1 MRIERREFFGNEK
14 DLWGVV
20 DGERWCP
27 VAFPGLMPL
36 EEPCR
41 RSGEGRLRAPA
52 VPSKIVCVGRNY
64 RDHIREMG
72 HGGEVLPSEPGI
84 FLKGPNALA
93 DPEAEIPY
101 PPFTRAFH
109 FEGELAVVVGRRM
122 RRVAESEALQG
133 VLGYTA
139 ALDLT
144 ARDCQKNDL
153 QWARAKGADCF
164 CPLGPW
170 IETSLDP
177 DHTVVRTRVNG
188 AVRQEAGTELMIF
201 SVARILSYVSSF
213 MTLEPGD
220 VVLTGTP
227 AGVGPLEVGDRVEVS
242 VEGVGA
248 LAVCITEEA

>member
-1 MRIERREFFGNEK
+1 MRIERRDFGGEGGAR
-14 DLWGVV
+14 WGVAEE
-20 DGERWCP
+20 GAWRP
-27 VAFPGLMPL
+27 VAFPCLTPL
-36 EEPCR
+36 GELGCS
-41 RSGEGRLRAPA
+41 SGGGRLRAPA
-52 VPSKIVCVGRNY
+52 LPSKIVCVGRNY

-72 HGGEVLPSEPGI
+72 HGEEVLPSEPGI

-101 PPFTRAFH
+101 PPFTRSFH

-122 RRVAESEALQG
+122 RRVAEEEALQG

-153 QWARAKGADCF
+153 QWVRAKSSDLF

-170 IETSLDP
+170 IETAVDP

-188 AVRQEAGTELMIF
+188 EVRQEASTELMIF
-201 SVARILSYVSSF
+201 PVARILSHVSSF

-242 VEGVGA
+242 VEGVGTLGVHIVA
-248 LAVCITEEA
+248 AS